1 VNKLPTYI
9 AAGAA
14 ALLMVVGISGGAAY
28 LVMKSVQPA
37 KAEAATASPATATI
51 NLAQG
56 GKVITLK
63 PFVTNLADA
72 DRPRYIN
79 VTFELVALSD
89 KEAQTLQQN
98 LPVLRDSIVGILNT
112 KKSMEVSGEA
122 GANKLKSDIQEK
134 LNGLLG
140 GRYVQRVLMTDFTVQ
155 F

>member
-1 VNKLPTYI
+1 VNKLPKYI
-9 AAGAA
+9 AAGAG
-14 ALLMVVGISGGAAY
+14 ALLLVVGISGGAAY
-28 LVMKSVQPA
+28 LVMKSVQPGT
-37 KAEAATASPATATI
+37 AEAATVSPSTI

-79 VTFELVALSD
+79 VTFELVAQSD

-98 LPVLRDSIVGILNT
+98 LPVLRDSIVAILNT
-112 KKSMEVSGEA
+112 KKSMEVTGDA
-122 GANKLKSDIQEK
+122 GANKLKSEIQEK

-140 GRYVQRVLMTDFTVQ
+140 GRYIQRVLVTDSAVQ

>member
-1 VNKLPTYI
+1 VNKLPKYI

-37 KAEAATASPATATI
+37 KAEAATASPATL

-98 LPVLRDSIVGILNT
+98 LPVLRDSIVAILNT
-112 KKSMEVSGEA
+112 KKSMEVTGEA